1 MEPYQNP
8 LLIFP
13 PKIDPTPEEFEFSNL
28 EDQSI
33 SSNCKSNFKLDVFGK
48 NILNYWNFNQV
59 SEEITSNKRTSYID
73 NPQLGKDILF
83 KITIFPDL
91 EKDINEYI
99 KKMEIIKFI
108 YLNLKLIKFI
118 LLKL

>member
-1 MEPYQNP
+1 MESYPF
-8 LLIFP
+8 IFP
-13 PKIDPTPEEFEFSNL
+13 LKIDSISEEFEFSNL
-28 EDQSI
+28 EGQSI
-33 SSNCKSNFKLDVFGK
+33 SSDGKSTFNFDVFGK
-48 NILNYWNFNQV
+48 NFLNNCDFNQV

-73 NPQLGKDILF
+73 NPKLGKDILF